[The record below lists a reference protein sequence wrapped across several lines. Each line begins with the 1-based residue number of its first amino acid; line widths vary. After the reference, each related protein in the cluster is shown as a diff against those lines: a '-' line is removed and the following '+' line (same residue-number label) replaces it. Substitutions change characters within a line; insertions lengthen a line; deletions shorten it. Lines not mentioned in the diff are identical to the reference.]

1 MLEGAKPNAG
11 WLGPEMSGEDGA
23 TFKEKLHWAIGEV
36 SCPSHHLTILPSYCP
51 TVLPSY
57 LASPSCHLAIL
68 VSYCLTSS
76 PSYHLTILPTCY
88 LTILPSCH
96 LTSQAKARFGIDDK
110 KPLGAYYDQE
120 LLQVDEMN
128 NMQIL
133 LYGSLA
139 TSDDDILPGHIWVER
154 EALEVQNMKY
164 YCPTMHKASLQEQQ
178 KLIESYHGLDDG
190 TLKPQPQPN
199 PNLTPNP
206 NPTLTRHAQDAR
218 GDCKAAHEPRRNQRQ
233 ARPGHRAALLL
244 TTHYPPRSCTCCF
257 TANYLLLTALLHY
270 CLLLTTYLLTHLLL

>member
-36 SCPSHHLTILPSYCP
+36 SCPSHHLTI
-51 TVLPSY
+51 
-57 LASPSCHLAIL
+57 
-68 VSYCLTSS
+68 S
-76 PSYHLTILPTCY
+76 PSYHLTTLRSYCLTILPRKPILRFTILVSTVLPSQY
-88 LTILPSCH
+88 LTILPSCYLTILPLPSH
-96 LTSQAKARFGIDDK
+96 HVTSQAKARFGIDDK

-139 TSDDDILPGHIWVER
+139 TGDDDILPGHIWVER

-164 YCPTMHKASLQEQQ
+164 YCPTMLKASLQEQQ

-233 ARPGHRAALLL
+233 ARPGHRAALLP
-244 TTHYPPRSCTCCF
+244 TTYYSLRSCTTCCF
-257 TANYLLLTALLHY
+257 TAY
-270 CLLLTTYLLTHLLL
+270 C